1 MSARPG
7 DDTCRSCNAPI
18 IWATTDRGVSMPV
31 DRDPVAGGNVQLT
44 PHESRPGQ
52 HRAKVVTPRL
62 TFGRTDLRMPHHAS
76 CPQGRAWKRK
86 RGAR

>member
-7 DDTCRSCNAPI
+7 EDTCRSCGAAI

-31 DRDPVAGGNVQLT
+31 DRDPAAGGNVSLT
-44 PHESRPGQ
+44 PHAARDGQ
-52 HRAKVVTPRL
+52 WRAAVVAPRL
-62 TFGRTDLRMPHHAS
+62 AFGRTDLRMPHHAT

-86 RGAR
+86 RGGR